1 MQSKK
6 QLFNFAPTIRGII
19 IFYCIIFFD
28 LGLVLAKNRKS
39 QNIIVAEISNH
50 ISNFAITSL
59 MVALL
64 AFIMTLQG
72 APFKFVIWLGIIT
85 VLMNFIVEVLIS
97 ILNTPDIID
106 AFYGSAGAVLT
117 VLAMYAFFK
126 IGINTAAE
134 SKQ

>member
-28 LGLVLAKNRKS
+28 LGLVLTKDRKS
-39 QNIIVAEISNH
+39 QNIVFAEISNH
-50 ISNFAITSL
+50 LSNFAITSL

-72 APFKFVIWLGIIT
+72 AAFKLVIWLGIIA

-106 AFYGSAGAVLT
+106 AYYGSAGALLT
-117 VLAMYAFFK
+117 VVAMYGFFK
-126 IGINTAAE
+126 VGIQTPAE
-134 SKQ
+134 AK

>member
-28 LGLVLAKNRKS
+28 LGLVLAKDRKS
-39 QNIIVAEISNH
+39 PNNIVAEVSSH

-72 APFKFVIWLGIIT
+72 APFKSVIWLAIT
-85 VLMNFIVEVLIS
+85 AVLINFIVEVLIS

-106 AFYGSAGAVLT
+106 AYYGSAGVLLT
-117 VLAMYAFFK
+117 VAAMYGFFK
-126 IGINTAAE
+126 VGIQTPAE
-134 SKQ
+134 AK